1 MALQGRSPSTRVK
14 AERRNALLAG
24 YRPLAGAYD
33 EFMAQDGSIRP
44 HWEPFLTEWSA
55 LSQDELNQR
64 FGLADR
70 HVHDTGVSYRV
81 HGDID
86 ERDPQAGERAWP
98 LSHVPLVMT
107 GAEWQTIAAGVAQR
121 AQLLASLLDDIYG
134 PGEMVAKGLLPA
146 AVVTGSPDYLRPLH
160 GAPDG
165 GSLQLYAADL
175 GRGPDGRWWV
185 LGDRAQAPSGAGYAL
200 ENRLALARAFPDLFR
215 TMNIERLATF
225 FQGFR
230 AGLVAKSRR
239 VEPRICLLTPGPLN
253 ESYFEQAYLARYL
266 GFLLVEGGDL
276 MMRDGRIH
284 VRTIAG
290 PKRADV
296 IWRRIDGDFSDP
308 LELNA
313 RSALGV
319 AGLVQAVRQGHVHVA
334 NGLGSGVVEA
344 RALMGFLPKLGKQLL
359 GEEMILPNVAT
370 WWCGQPRERAAVL
383 DRLDE
388 MSIAPAFR
396 SAGSGLDSDPILAG
410 ELPAAERAALRARIE
425 ARGMDYVGQE
435 VVRLSTMPV
444 FQNGRLQPHPV
455 TLRVFAAA
463 TPDGW
468 KVMPGGFCRIS
479 DEPDA
484 RAVSMRSGVR
494 SSDVWVTSDTP
505 VEQVSLLPTGDRIA
519 IRRVVGTL
527 PSRAADNLFWLGRYL
542 ERTEATLRLVRAL
555 LGRLI
560 DADTTNPARPDT
572 VRRLANLLV
581 AWGAAPAAKAA
592 TAKGSAARNLAA
604 AKGSPV
610 LAQATSALYDA
621 AEYGSARAN
630 VGEARRTAS
639 VIRERL
645 SIDAWR
651 LFGDLQRQLTLEPG
665 RQPSEGEVYEVADR
679 ALKTLAAF
687 SGLSQENMV
696 RGAGWRFLDIGRR
709 LERGIA
715 TCRFA
720 RHFAETTA
728 QSDGLDAL
736 LDLTDSQITYRS
748 RYMLGASLQP
758 VLDLVMLDPY
768 NPRSVAFQVDRLD
781 IEIAHLPSL
790 MEDGML
796 EAPRRLVLKLAAE
809 CRTSE
814 ASRLDRTSILL
825 FEQLLMGLSSA
836 IADRYFLQNSGP
848 EGSRL
853 TGIA

>member
-1 MALQGRSPSTRVK
+1 MAVQGRTRSGRSR
-14 AERRNALLAG
+14 ADRRAALLAG
-24 YRPLAGAYD
+24 YRPLPGAFD
-33 EFMAQDGSIRP
+33 EFIDDTGKVRP
-44 HWEPFLTEWSA
+44 HWEPFLSEWCA
-55 LSQDELNQR
+55 LTPAELSQR

-70 HVHDTGVSYRV
+70 HVRDTGVSYRV

-86 ERDPQAGERAWP
+86 ANDPGFGERAWP
-98 LSHVPLVMT
+98 LSHVPLVIPE
-107 GAEWQTIAAGVAQR
+107 AEWQVIAAGVTQR
-121 AQLLASLLDDIYG
+121 AEILSTLLDDLYG
-134 PGEMVAKGLLPA
+134 PGELIAKGLLPA
-146 AVVTGSPDYLRPLH
+146 AVITGSPDYLRPLH
-160 GAPDG
+160 DAPGGGA
-165 GSLQLYAADL
+165 LQLYAADL

-185 LGDRAQAPSGAGYAL
+185 LQDRTQAPSGTGYAL
-200 ENRLALARAFPDLFR
+200 ENRLALARAFPDMFR
-215 TMNIERLATF
+215 SMNIERLAAF
-225 FQGFR
+225 FQSFR
-230 AGLVAKSRR
+230 AGLVARSKR

-276 MMRDGRIH
+276 LMREGRVH

-290 PKRADV
+290 LKRADV
-296 IWRRIDGDFSDP
+296 IWRRIDGDFADP

-313 RSALGV
+313 GSALGV
-319 AGLVQAVRQGHVHVA
+319 AGLVEAVREGHVHVA

-344 RALMGFLPKLGKQLL
+344 RALMGFMPALAKQLT
-359 GEEMILPNVAT
+359 GEELILPNVAT
-370 WWCGQPRERAAVL
+370 WWCGQRTEREAVL

-388 MSIAPAFR
+388 MSVAPAFR
-396 SAGSGLDSDPILAG
+396 SAGGGLDTTPIVAG
-410 ELPAAERAALRARIE
+410 ELPQAEREALRRRIE

-444 FQNGRLQPHPV
+444 FQNGRLEPHPM

-484 RAVSMRSGVR
+484 RAVSLRNGVR
-494 SSDVWVTSDTP
+494 SSDVWITSEEP
-505 VEQVSLLPTGDRIA
+505 VAQISLLPTPDRTS
-519 IRRVVGTL
+519 IRRVTGTL

-542 ERTEATLRLVRAL
+542 ERGEATLRLVRAL

-560 DADTTNPARPDT
+560 DPDPAPGHGET
-572 VRRLANLLV
+572 VRQLAGMLV
-581 AWGAAPAAKAA
+581 AWGAAPGGTSHKDPAAQARAA
-592 TAKGSAARNLAA
+592 LFSLDDYGSAAASIR
-604 AKGSPV
+604 
-610 LAQATSALYDA
+610 
-621 AEYGSARAN
+621 
-630 VGEARRTAS
+630 EARRTAS

-645 SIDAWR
+645 SVDAWR
-651 LFGDLQRQLTLEPG
+651 LFSDLQRQLLPEEG
-665 RQPSEGEVYEVADR
+665 RKQSEGETYESADR
-679 ALKTLAAF
+679 ALKTLASF

-720 RHFAETTA
+720 RQFADSHA
-728 QSDGLDAL
+728 SGDSLDIL

-748 RYMLGASLQP
+748 RYLLGASLQP

-768 NPRSVAFQVDRLD
+768 NPRSVAFQIERLD
-781 IEIAHLPSL
+781 AEIAALPTL
-790 MEDGML
+790 TDDGML
-796 EAPRRLVLKLAAE
+796 EAPRRLVLRLAAD
-809 CRTSE
+809 CRTTE

-825 FEQLLMGLSSA
+825 FEQLLTGVSSA

-848 EGSRL
+848 EGSRM
-853 TGIA
+853 TSIA

>member
-1 MALQGRSPSTRVK
+1 MALQRRSPSARVRT
-14 AERRNALLAG
+14 ERRNALLAE
-24 YRPLAGAYD
+24 YRPLPGVYD
-33 EFMAQDGSIRP
+33 EIVGADGQVRP
-44 HWEPFLTEWSA
+44 QWEPFLSEWCA
-55 LSQDELNQR
+55 LSPDELTQR

-86 ERDPQAGERAWP
+86 PRDPTAGERAWP
-98 LSHVPLVMT
+98 LSHVPLVIT

-121 AQLLASLLDDIYG
+121 AQLLSTLLDDIYG
-134 PGEMVAKGLLPA
+134 PGDMIANGLLPA
-146 AVVTGSPDYLRPLH
+146 SVVTGSPDYLRPLQ
-160 GAPDG
+160 GAPG
-165 GSLQLYAADL
+165 GGMLQLYAADL

-185 LGDRAQAPSGAGYAL
+185 LQDRTQAPSGTGYAL
-200 ENRLALARAFPDLFR
+200 ENRLALSRAFPDMFR
-215 TMNIERLATF
+215 TMNIERLAAF

-230 AGLVAKSRR
+230 AGLVARSKR

-253 ESYFEQAYLARYL
+253 ESYFEQTYLARYL

-276 MMRDGRIH
+276 VMREGRVH

-290 PKRADV
+290 LKRADV
-296 IWRRIDGDFSDP
+296 VWRRIDGDFADP

-313 RSALGV
+313 SSALGV
-319 AGLVQAVRQGHVHVA
+319 AGLVQAVRKGSVHVA

-344 RALMGFLPKLGKQLL
+344 RALMGFLPALGERLL
-359 GEEMILPNVAT
+359 GEAMILPNVAT
-370 WWCGQPRERAAVL
+370 WWCGQPRERAVVL
-383 DRLDE
+383 ERFDE

-396 SAGSGLDSDPILAG
+396 SAGGGLDAG
-410 ELPAAERAALRARIE
+410 PVVVADLPAAEKAALRRRIE

-435 VVRLSTMPV
+435 VVRLSTTPV
-444 FQNGRLQPHPV
+444 FQNGRLQPRPM

-479 DEPDA
+479 DERDA

-494 SSDVWVTSDTP
+494 SSDVWVTSDAP
-505 VEQVSLLPTGDRIA
+505 VDQVSLLPAPDRIT
-519 IRRVVGTL
+519 IRRVTGTL

-560 DADTTNPARPDT
+560 DTDAAQGRNETLK
-572 VRRLANLLV
+572 RLANLLV
-581 AWGAAPAAKAA
+581 AWGASPGGRGQTPAGQA
-592 TAKGSAARNLAA
+592 SAALH
-604 AKGSPV
+604 
-610 LAQATSALYDA
+610 ALD
-621 AEYGSARAN
+621 EYGSAIATVR
-630 VGEARRTAS
+630 EARRTAS

-645 SIDAWR
+645 SVDAWR
-651 LFGDLQRQLTLEPG
+651 LFGDMQDQLTLAEG
-665 RQPSEGEVYEVADR
+665 RKPSEGEAYEIADR
-679 ALKTLAAF
+679 ALKSLAAF

-696 RGAGWRFLDIGRR
+696 RGPGWRFLDIGRR

-720 RHFAETTA
+720 RHFAETNA
-728 QSDGLDAL
+728 PSDALDAL

-748 RYMLGASLQP
+748 RYLLGASLQP

-768 NPRSVAFQVDRLD
+768 NPRSVAFQIDRLD
-781 IEIAHLPSL
+781 TEIRDLPSL
-790 MEDGML
+790 TEDGML
-796 EAPRRLVLKLAAE
+796 EAPRRLILKLAAE
-809 CRTSE
+809 CRTAE
-814 ASRLDRTSILL
+814 AARLDRNGILL
-825 FEQLLMGLSSA
+825 FEQLLMGVSNA

>member
-1 MALQGRSPSTRVK
+1 MRVRT
-14 AERRNALLAG
+14 ERRNALLGG

-33 EFMAQDGSIRP
+33 ELMAPDGTVRP
-44 HWEPFLTEWSA
+44 QWEPFLAEWSS
-55 LSQDELNQR
+55 LSQDELGQR

-70 HVHDTGVSYRV
+70 HVRDTGVSYRV
-81 HGDID
+81 HGDLD
-86 ERDPQAGERAWP
+86 ERDPLAGERPWP
-98 LSHVPLVMT
+98 LSHVPLVLT

-121 AQLLASLLDDIYG
+121 AQLLSALLDDIYG
-134 PGEMVAKGLLPA
+134 KGATIGEGLLPA
-146 AVVTGSPDYLRPLH
+146 AVVSGSPDYLRPLQ
-160 GAPDG
+160 GAPSG
-165 GSLQLYAADL
+165 GALQLYAADL

-185 LGDRAQAPSGAGYAL
+185 LGDRTQAPSGTGYAL

-215 TMNIERLATF
+215 TMNVERLAAF
-225 FQGFR
+225 FQSFR
-230 AGLVAKSRR
+230 AGLVSRSRR

-276 MMRDGRIH
+276 MMRDGRVH

-296 IWRRIDGDFSDP
+296 IWRRIDGDFADP

-319 AGLVQAVRQGHVHVA
+319 AGLVEAVRQGNVHIA
-334 NGLGSGVVEA
+334 NGLGSGVVES
-344 RALMGFLPKLGKQLL
+344 RALLGFLPRIGQKLLDEAL
-359 GEEMILPNVAT
+359 ILPNVAT
-370 WWCGQPRERAAVL
+370 WWCGQAREREIVL

-396 SAGSGLDSDPILAG
+396 SAGGGRDGQPVLAG
-410 ELPAAERAALRARIE
+410 ELDRPEREALRARIA

-444 FQNGRLQPHPV
+444 YENGHLRPHPV

-479 DEPDA
+479 DDADA
-484 RAVSMRSGVR
+484 RAVIMRSGVR
-494 SSDVWVTSDTP
+494 SSDVWVISDAP
-505 VEQVSLLPTGDRIA
+505 VEPMSLLPTADRIS

-555 LGRLI
+555 LGRLL
-560 DADTTNPARPDT
+560 DADDASPGRSDT
-572 VRRLANLLV
+572 LRRLVNLLT
-581 AWGAAPAAKAA
+581 AWGAAPGGKGQSPALQAA
-592 TAKGSAARNLAA
+592 
-604 AKGSPV
+604 V
-610 LAQATSALYDA
+610 ALHDV
-621 AEYGSARAN
+621 EHYGSAHATVR
-630 VGEARRTAS
+630 EARRTAS

-645 SIDAWR
+645 SVDAWR
-651 LFGDLQRQLTLEPG
+651 LFGDLQGQLTLEPG
-665 RQPSEGEVYEVADR
+665 LQPSEGEAYEIADR
-679 ALKTLAAF
+679 ALKSLAAF

-709 LERGIA
+709 IERGIA

-720 RHFAETTA
+720 RHFAEATA
-728 QSDGLDAL
+728 PTDGLDAL

-748 RYMLGASLQP
+748 RYLLGASLQP

-768 NPRSVAFQVDRLD
+768 NPRSVAFQIDRLET
-781 IEIAHLPSL
+781 EIAQLPSL
-790 MEDGML
+790 ADDGML
-796 EAPRRLVLKLAAE
+796 EAPRRLALKLATE
-809 CRTSE
+809 CRTAE
-814 ASRLDRTSILL
+814 AGRLDRTSILL

-836 IADRYFLQNSGP
+836 VADRYFLQSAAP
-848 EGSRL
+848 ETSRMM
-853 TGIA
+853 GIA

>member
-1 MALQGRSPSTRVK
+1 MALQRRSPSARVRT
-14 AERRNALLAG
+14 ERRNALLAD
-24 YRPLAGAYD
+24 YRPLPGVYD
-33 EFMAQDGSIRP
+33 EIVGADGEVRP
-44 HWEPFLTEWSA
+44 QWEPFLSEWCA
-55 LSQDELNQR
+55 LSPDELTQR

-86 ERDPQAGERAWP
+86 PRDPTAGERAWP
-98 LSHVPLVMT
+98 LSHVPLVIT

-121 AQLLASLLDDIYG
+121 AQLLSTLLDDIYG
-134 PGEMVAKGLLPA
+134 PGEMIANGLLPA
-146 AVVTGSPDYLRPLH
+146 SVVTGSPDYLRPLQGAH
-160 GAPDG
+160 GG
-165 GSLQLYAADL
+165 GTLQLYAADL
-175 GRGPDGRWWV
+175 GRGPDGRWWI
-185 LGDRAQAPSGAGYAL
+185 LQDRTQAPSGTGYAL
-200 ENRLALARAFPDLFR
+200 ENRLALSRAFPDMFR
-215 TMNIERLATF
+215 TMNIERLAAF
-225 FQGFR
+225 FQGLR
-230 AGLVAKSRR
+230 AGLVARSKR

-253 ESYFEQAYLARYL
+253 ESYFEQTYLARYL

-276 MMRDGRIH
+276 VMREGRVH

-290 PKRADV
+290 LKRADV
-296 IWRRIDGDFSDP
+296 IWRRIDGDFADP

-313 RSALGV
+313 SSALGV
-319 AGLVQAVRQGHVHVA
+319 AGLVQAVRKGSVHVA

-344 RALMGFLPKLGKQLL
+344 RALMGFLPALGEQLL
-359 GEEMILPNVAT
+359 GEAMILPNVAT
-370 WWCGQPRERAAVL
+370 WWCGQPRERAVVL
-383 DRLDE
+383 ERFDE

-396 SAGSGLDSDPILAG
+396 SAGGGLDGSPVVVAD
-410 ELPAAERAALRARIE
+410 LPAAEKEALRRRIE

-435 VVRLSTMPV
+435 VVRLSTTPV
-444 FQNGRLQPHPV
+444 FQNGRLQPRPM

-479 DEPDA
+479 DERDA

-494 SSDVWVTSDTP
+494 SSDVWVTSDAP
-505 VEQVSLLPTGDRIA
+505 VEQVTLLPTPDRIP
-519 IRRVVGTL
+519 IRRITGTL

-555 LGRLI
+555 LSRLI
-560 DADTTNPARPDT
+560 DTDPAQGRNET
-572 VRRLANLLV
+572 LKRLANLLV
-581 AWGAAPAAKAA
+581 AWGAAPGGRGQTPAGQA
-592 TAKGSAARNLAA
+592 SAALH
-604 AKGSPV
+604 
-610 LAQATSALYDA
+610 ALD
-621 AEYGSARAN
+621 EYGSAIATVR
-630 VGEARRTAS
+630 EARRTAS

-645 SIDAWR
+645 SVDAWR
-651 LFGDLQRQLTLEPG
+651 LFGDMQDQLTLAEG
-665 RQPSEGEVYEVADR
+665 REPSEGEAYEIADR
-679 ALKTLAAF
+679 ALKSLAAF

-696 RGAGWRFLDIGRR
+696 RGPGWRFLDIGRR

-720 RHFAETTA
+720 RHFAETNA
-728 QSDGLDAL
+728 PGDALDAL

-748 RYMLGASLQP
+748 RYLLGASLQP

-768 NPRSVAFQVDRLD
+768 NPRSVAFQIDRLD
-781 IEIAHLPSL
+781 TEIRDLPSL
-790 MEDGML
+790 TEDGML
-796 EAPRRLVLKLAAE
+796 EAPRRLILKLAAE
-809 CRTSE
+809 CRTAE

-825 FEQLLMGLSSA
+825 FEQLLMGVSSA

>member
-1 MALQGRSPSTRVK
+1 MALQRRSPSARVRT
-14 AERRNALLAG
+14 ERRNALLAD
-24 YRPLAGAYD
+24 YRPLPGVYD
-33 EFMAQDGSIRP
+33 EIVGADGEVRP
-44 HWEPFLTEWSA
+44 QWEPFLSEWCA
-55 LSQDELNQR
+55 LSPDELTQR

-86 ERDPQAGERAWP
+86 PRDPTAGERAWP
-98 LSHVPLVMT
+98 LSHVPLVIT

-121 AQLLASLLDDIYG
+121 AQLLSTLLDDIYG
-134 PGEMVAKGLLPA
+134 PGEMIANGLLPA
-146 AVVTGSPDYLRPLH
+146 SVVTGSPDYLRPLQGAH
-160 GAPDG
+160 GG
-165 GSLQLYAADL
+165 GTLQLYAADL
-175 GRGPDGRWWV
+175 GRGPDGRWWI
-185 LGDRAQAPSGAGYAL
+185 LQDRTQAPSGTGYAL
-200 ENRLALARAFPDLFR
+200 ENRLALSRAFPDMFR
-215 TMNIERLATF
+215 TMNIERLAAF
-225 FQGFR
+225 FQGLR
-230 AGLVAKSRR
+230 AGLVARSKR

-253 ESYFEQAYLARYL
+253 ESYFEQTYLARYL

-276 MMRDGRIH
+276 VMREGRVH

-290 PKRADV
+290 LKRADV
-296 IWRRIDGDFSDP
+296 IWRRIDGDFADP

-313 RSALGV
+313 SSALGV
-319 AGLVQAVRQGHVHVA
+319 AGLVQAVRKGSVHVA

-344 RALMGFLPKLGKQLL
+344 RALMGFLPALGEQLL
-359 GEEMILPNVAT
+359 GEAMILPNVAT
-370 WWCGQPRERAAVL
+370 WWCGQPRERAVVL
-383 DRLDE
+383 ERFDE

-396 SAGSGLDSDPILAG
+396 SAGGGLDGGPVVVAD
-410 ELPAAERAALRARIE
+410 LPAAEKEALRRRIE

-435 VVRLSTMPV
+435 VVRLSTTPV
-444 FQNGRLQPHPV
+444 FQNGRLQPRPM

-479 DEPDA
+479 DERDA

-494 SSDVWVTSDTP
+494 SSDVWVTSDAP
-505 VEQVSLLPTGDRIA
+505 VEQVTLLPTPDRIP
-519 IRRVVGTL
+519 IRRITGTL

-555 LGRLI
+555 LSRLI
-560 DADTTNPARPDT
+560 DTDPAQGRNET
-572 VRRLANLLV
+572 LKRLANLLV
-581 AWGAAPAAKAA
+581 AWGAAPGGRGQTPAGQA
-592 TAKGSAARNLAA
+592 SAALH
-604 AKGSPV
+604 
-610 LAQATSALYDA
+610 ALD
-621 AEYGSARAN
+621 EYGSAIATVR
-630 VGEARRTAS
+630 EARRTAS

-645 SIDAWR
+645 SVDAWR
-651 LFGDLQRQLTLEPG
+651 LFGDMQNQLTLADG
-665 RQPSEGEVYEVADR
+665 REPSEGEAYEIADR
-679 ALKTLAAF
+679 ALKSLAAF

-696 RGAGWRFLDIGRR
+696 RGPGWRFLDIGRR

-720 RHFAETTA
+720 RHFAETNA
-728 QSDGLDAL
+728 PGDALDAL

-748 RYMLGASLQP
+748 RYLLGASLQP

-768 NPRSVAFQVDRLD
+768 NPRSVAFQIDRLD
-781 IEIAHLPSL
+781 TEIRDLPSL
-790 MEDGML
+790 TEDGML
-796 EAPRRLVLKLAAE
+796 EAPRRLILKLAAE
-809 CRTSE
+809 CRTAE

-825 FEQLLMGLSSA
+825 FEQLLMGVSSA

>member
-1 MALQGRSPSTRVK
+1 MAAQGRSPSVRVRT
-14 AERRNALLAG
+14 ERRNALLAD
-24 YRPLAGAYD
+24 YRPLPGVYD
-33 EFMAQDGSIRP
+33 EILGADGQVRP
-44 HWEPFLTEWSA
+44 QWEPFLTEWCAFSP
-55 LSQDELNQR
+55 DELNQR

-86 ERDPQAGERAWP
+86 PRDPTAGERAWP
-98 LSHVPLVMT
+98 LSHVPLVIT

-121 AQLLASLLDDIYG
+121 AQLLSTLLDDIYG
-134 PGEMVAKGLLPA
+134 PGEMIANGLLPA
-146 AVVTGSPDYLRPLH
+146 SVVTGSPDYLRPLQ
-160 GAPDG
+160 GAPG
-165 GSLQLYAADL
+165 GGTLQLCAVDL

-185 LGDRAQAPSGAGYAL
+185 LQDRTQAPSGTGYAL
-200 ENRLALARAFPDLFR
+200 ENRLALSRAFPDMFR
-215 TMNIERLATF
+215 TMNIERLAAF
-225 FQGFR
+225 FQAFR
-230 AGLVAKSRR
+230 AGLVARSKR
-239 VEPRICLLTPGPLN
+239 VEPRIGLLTPGPLN
-253 ESYFEQAYLARYL
+253 ESYFEQTYLARYL

-276 MMRDGRIH
+276 VMREGRVH

-290 PKRADV
+290 LKRADV
-296 IWRRIDGDFSDP
+296 IWRRIDGDFADP

-313 RSALGV
+313 SSALGV
-319 AGLVQAVRQGHVHVA
+319 AGLVQAVRKGSVHVA

-344 RALMGFLPKLGKQLL
+344 RALMGFLPALGERLL
-359 GEEMILPNVAT
+359 GEAMILPNVAT
-370 WWCGQPRERAAVL
+370 WWCGQPRERAVVL
-383 DRLDE
+383 ERFDE

-396 SAGSGLDSDPILAG
+396 SAGGGLDSGPVVVAD
-410 ELPAAERAALRARIE
+410 LPAAEKEALRRRIE

-435 VVRLSTMPV
+435 VVRLSTTPV
-444 FQNGRLQPHPV
+444 FQNGRLQPRPM

-479 DEPDA
+479 DERDA

-494 SSDVWVTSDTP
+494 SSDVWVTSDAP
-505 VEQVSLLPTGDRIA
+505 VDQVSLLPAPDRIT
-519 IRRVVGTL
+519 IRRITGTL

-560 DADTTNPARPDT
+560 DTDPTQGRNETLK
-572 VRRLANLLV
+572 RLANLLV
-581 AWGAAPAAKAA
+581 AWGASPGGRGQTPAGQA
-592 TAKGSAARNLAA
+592 SAALH
-604 AKGSPV
+604 
-610 LAQATSALYDA
+610 ALDQ
-621 AEYGSARAN
+621 YGSAIATTR
-630 VGEARRTAS
+630 EARRTAS

-651 LFGDLQRQLTLEPG
+651 LFGDMQQQLTLEAG
-665 RQPSEGEVYEVADR
+665 REPSEGEAYEIADR
-679 ALKTLAAF
+679 ALKSLAAF

-696 RGAGWRFLDIGRR
+696 RGPGWRFLDIGRR

-720 RHFAETTA
+720 RHFAETNA
-728 QSDGLDAL
+728 PGDALDAL

-748 RYMLGASLQP
+748 RYLLGASLQP

-768 NPRSVAFQVDRLD
+768 NPRSVAFQIDRLD
-781 IEIAHLPSL
+781 TEIRDLPSL
-790 MEDGML
+790 TEDGML
-796 EAPRRLVLKLAAE
+796 EAPRRLILKLAAE
-809 CRTSE
+809 CRTAE

-825 FEQLLMGLSSA
+825 FEQLLMGVSSA
-836 IADRYFLQNSGP
+836 IADRYFLQSSGP
-848 EGSRL
+848 EASRL

>member
-1 MALQGRSPSTRVK
+1 MALQRRSPSARVRT
-14 AERRNALLAG
+14 ERRNALLAE
-24 YRPLAGAYD
+24 YRPLPGVYD
-33 EFMAQDGSIRP
+33 ESVGADGQVRP
-44 HWEPFLTEWSA
+44 QWEPFLSEWCA
-55 LSQDELNQR
+55 LSPDELNQR

-86 ERDPQAGERAWP
+86 PRDPTAGERAWP
-98 LSHVPLVMT
+98 LSHVPLVIT

-121 AQLLASLLDDIYG
+121 AQLLSTLLDDIYG
-134 PGEMVAKGLLPA
+134 PGDMIANGLLPA
-146 AVVTGSPDYLRPLH
+146 SVVTGSPDYLRPLQ
-160 GAPDG
+160 GAPG
-165 GSLQLYAADL
+165 GGMLQLYAADL

-185 LGDRAQAPSGAGYAL
+185 LQDRTQAPSGTGYAL
-200 ENRLALARAFPDLFR
+200 ENRLALSRAFPDMFR
-215 TMNIERLATF
+215 TMNIERLAAF

-230 AGLVAKSRR
+230 AGLVARSKR

-253 ESYFEQAYLARYL
+253 ESYFEQTYLARYL

-276 MMRDGRIH
+276 VMREGRVH

-290 PKRADV
+290 LKRADV
-296 IWRRIDGDFSDP
+296 VWRRIDGDFADP

-313 RSALGV
+313 SSALGV
-319 AGLVQAVRQGHVHVA
+319 AGLVQAVRKGSVHVA

-344 RALMGFLPKLGKQLL
+344 RALMGFLPALGERLL
-359 GEEMILPNVAT
+359 GEAMILPNVAT
-370 WWCGQPRERAAVL
+370 WWCGQPRERAVVL
-383 DRLDE
+383 ERFDE

-396 SAGSGLDSDPILAG
+396 SAGGGLDAG
-410 ELPAAERAALRARIE
+410 PVVVADLPAAEKAALRRRIE

-435 VVRLSTMPV
+435 VVRLSTTPV
-444 FQNGRLQPHPV
+444 FQNGRLQPRPM

-479 DEPDA
+479 DERDA

-494 SSDVWVTSDTP
+494 SSDVWVTSDAP
-505 VEQVSLLPTGDRIA
+505 VDQVSLLPAPDRIT
-519 IRRVVGTL
+519 IRRVTGTL

-560 DADTTNPARPDT
+560 DTDAAQGRNETLK
-572 VRRLANLLV
+572 RLANLLV
-581 AWGAAPAAKAA
+581 AWGASPGGRGQTPAGQA
-592 TAKGSAARNLAA
+592 SAALH
-604 AKGSPV
+604 
-610 LAQATSALYDA
+610 ALD
-621 AEYGSARAN
+621 EYGSAIATVR
-630 VGEARRTAS
+630 EARRTAS

-645 SIDAWR
+645 SVDAWR
-651 LFGDLQRQLTLEPG
+651 LFGDMQDQLTLAEG
-665 RQPSEGEVYEVADR
+665 RKPSEGEAYEIADR
-679 ALKTLAAF
+679 ALKSLAAF

-696 RGAGWRFLDIGRR
+696 RGPGWRFLDIGRR

-720 RHFAETTA
+720 RHFAETNA
-728 QSDGLDAL
+728 PSDALDAL

-748 RYMLGASLQP
+748 RYLLGASLQP

-768 NPRSVAFQVDRLD
+768 NPRSVAFQIDRLD
-781 IEIAHLPSL
+781 TEIRDLPSL
-790 MEDGML
+790 TEDGML
-796 EAPRRLVLKLAAE
+796 EAPRRLILKLAAE
-809 CRTSE
+809 CRTAE
-814 ASRLDRTSILL
+814 AARLDRAGILL
-825 FEQLLMGLSSA
+825 FEQLLMGVSNA

>member
-1 MALQGRSPSTRVK
+1 MALQGRSPSVRVK
-14 AERRNALLAG
+14 AERRTALLAG
-24 YRPLAGAYD
+24 YRPLPGAYD
-33 EFMAQDGSIRP
+33 EFMDQGGTVRP
-44 HWEPFLTEWSA
+44 HWEPFLAEWSA
-55 LSQDELNQR
+55 LSTDELNQR

-81 HGDID
+81 HGDLD
-86 ERDPQAGERAWP
+86 ERDPAAGERAWP
-98 LSHVPLVMT
+98 LSHVPLVIT
-107 GAEWQTIAAGVAQR
+107 GAEWQTIAAGVTQR
-121 AQLLASLLDDIYG
+121 AQLLGAVLEDIYG
-134 PGEMVAKGLLPA
+134 PAEMVAKGFLPA
-146 AVVTGSPDYLRPLH
+146 SIVTGSPDYLRPLQD
-160 GAPDG
+160 APGG

-185 LGDRAQAPSGAGYAL
+185 LGDRTQAPSGAGYAL
-200 ENRLALARAFPDLFR
+200 ENRLAIARAFPDLFR
-215 TMNIERLATF
+215 TMNVERLAAF

-253 ESYFEQAYLARYL
+253 ESYFEQAYLAKYL

-276 MMRDGRIH
+276 TMRDGRIH

-296 IWRRIDGDFSDP
+296 IWRRIDGDFADP

-313 RSALGV
+313 HSALGV
-319 AGLVQAVRQGHVHVA
+319 AGLVQAVRRGQVHVA

-344 RALMGFLPKLGKQLL
+344 RGLMSFMPALAEQMLGQDL
-359 GEEMILPNVAT
+359 ILPNVAT
-370 WWCGQPRERAAVL
+370 WWCGQPREREAVL

-396 SAGSGLDSDPILAG
+396 SAGGGLDTDPVLAG
-410 ELPAAERAALRARIE
+410 ELGATERAALRARIE

-435 VVRLSTMPV
+435 IVRLSTMPV
-444 FQNGRLQPHPV
+444 YNQGRLEPHPV

-484 RAVSMRSGVR
+484 RAVSMRSGTR
-494 SSDVWVTSDTP
+494 SSDVWVTSDAP
-505 VEQVSLLPTGDRIA
+505 VEQVSLLPSGDRIA
-519 IRRVVGTL
+519 IRRMVGTL

-560 DADTTNPARPDT
+560 DADTTNPVRPDT

-581 AWGAAPAAKAA
+581 AWGAAPAIKKAVTKAPAGVKSA
-592 TAKGSAARNLAA
+592 T
-604 AKGSPV
+604 V
-610 LAQATSALYDA
+610 LAQATAALYDA
-621 AEYGSARAN
+621 GEYGSARAN

-645 SIDAWR
+645 SVDAWR

-679 ALKTLAAF
+679 ALKSLAAF

-696 RGAGWRFLDIGRR
+696 RGPGWRFLDVGRR
-709 LERGIA
+709 IERGVA

-720 RHFAETTA
+720 RHFAEATA
-728 QSDGLDAL
+728 QSDALDAL

-748 RYMLGASLQP
+748 RYMVGASLLP
-758 VLDLVMLDPY
+758 VLDLVMLDPF

-781 IEIAHLPSL
+781 TEIADLPSL
-790 MEDGML
+790 TEDGML
-796 EAPRRLVLKLAAE
+796 EAPRRLILKLAAE
-809 CRTSE
+809 CRTCE
-814 ASRLDRTSILL
+814 ATRLDRASILQ
-825 FEQLLMGLSSA
+825 FEQWLMGLSSA
-836 IADRYFLQNSGP
+836 IAERYFLQNSGP

>member
-1 MALQGRSPSTRVK
+1 MQGRIRSGRTK
-14 AERRNALLAG
+14 AERRAALLAG
-24 YRPLAGAYD
+24 YRPLPGTYD
-33 EFMAQDGSIRP
+33 EFLDADGAVRP
-44 HWEPFLTEWSA
+44 HWEPFLQEWCT
-55 LSQDELNQR
+55 LSQSELLQR

-86 ERDPQAGERAWP
+86 ERDPSAGERSWP
-98 LSHVPLVMT
+98 LSHVPLLIP

-121 AQLLASLLDDIYG
+121 AQLLSTLLDDVYG
-134 PGEMVAKGLLPA
+134 PGEIVAKDLLPA

-160 GAPDG
+160 GAPG
-165 GSLQLYAADL
+165 GGALQLYAADL

-185 LGDRAQAPSGAGYAL
+185 LQDRAQAPSGAGYAL
-200 ENRLALARAFPDLFR
+200 ENRLALTRAFPDMFR
-215 TMNIERLATF
+215 SMNIERLAAF

-230 AGLVAKSRR
+230 AGLASRSKR

-276 MMRDGRIH
+276 LMREGRVH
-284 VRTIAG
+284 VRTIG
-290 PKRADV
+290 GLKRADV
-296 IWRRIDGDFSDP
+296 IWRRIDGDFADP

-313 RSALGV
+313 QSALGV
-319 AGLVQAVRQGHVHVA
+319 AGLVQAVRAGNVHVA
-334 NGLGSGVVEA
+334 NGLGSGVVES
-344 RALMGFLPKLGKQLL
+344 RALMSFLPTVARQVL
-359 GEEMILPNVAT
+359 GEELILPNIAT
-370 WWCGQPRERAAVL
+370 WWCGQPREREAVL
-383 DRLDE
+383 ARLDE

-396 SAGSGLDSDPILAG
+396 SAGGGLDRGPVLAG
-410 ELPAAERAALRARIE
+410 DLPLAEREALRARIA

-444 FQNGRLQPHPV
+444 FQNGRLEPHPM

-484 RAVSMRSGVR
+484 RAVNLRNGVR
-494 SSDVWVTSDTP
+494 SSDVWVTADAP
-505 VEQVSLLPTGDRIA
+505 VEPITLLPTEDRIS
-519 IRRVVGTL
+519 IHRVTGTL

-542 ERTEATLRLVRAL
+542 ERGEATLRLVRAL

-560 DADTTNPARPDT
+560 DPDPAPGRSDT
-572 VRRLANLLV
+572 VRRLADLLV
-581 AWGAAPAAKAA
+581 AWGAAQRGRGQGPATQAYSALYSLDDY
-592 TAKGSAARNLAA
+592 GSAAASVR
-604 AKGSPV
+604 
-610 LAQATSALYDA
+610 
-621 AEYGSARAN
+621 
-630 VGEARRTAS
+630 EARRTAS

-645 SIDAWR
+645 SVDAWR
-651 LFGDLQRQLTLEPG
+651 LFGDLQKQLTPLEG
-665 RQPSEGEVYEVADR
+665 RKPSEGEAYEIADR

-720 RHFAETTA
+720 RQFAGNDASSEA
-728 QSDGLDAL
+728 LDAL

-748 RYMLGASLQP
+748 RYLLGPSLQP

-768 NPRSVAFQVDRLD
+768 NPRSVAFQVERLD
-781 IEIAHLPSL
+781 AEIKDLPSL
-790 MEDGML
+790 TEDGML
-796 EAPRRLVLKLAAE
+796 EAPRRLVLRLAAD
-809 CRTSE
+809 CRTAE

-825 FEQLLMGLSSA
+825 FEQLLMGLSAA
-836 IADRYFLQNSGP
+836 IADRYFLQNSDP

>member
-1 MALQGRSPSTRVK
+1 MALQGRSPSTRTRT
-14 AERRNALLAG
+14 ERRNALLAG
-24 YRPLAGAYD
+24 YRPLAGVHD
-33 EFMAQDGSIRP
+33 ELIGADGQVRP
-44 HWEPFLTEWSA
+44 QWEPFLAEWCAFSP
-55 LSQDELNQR
+55 DELNQR

-70 HVHDTGVSYRV
+70 HVRDTGVSYRV
-81 HGDID
+81 HGDLND
-86 ERDPQAGERAWP
+86 GDPTAGERSWP
-98 LSHVPLVMT
+98 LSHVPLVIT

-121 AQLLASLLDDIYG
+121 ARLLGTLLDDIYG
-134 PGEMVAKGLLPA
+134 PGEMIADGLLPA
-146 AVVTGSPDYLRPLH
+146 SVVTGSPDYLRPLH
-160 GAPDG
+160 GAPG
-165 GSLQLYAADL
+165 GGALQIYAADL

-185 LGDRAQAPSGAGYAL
+185 LQDRTQAPSGAGYAL
-200 ENRLALARAFPDLFR
+200 ENRLALSRAFPDMFR
-215 TMNIERLATF
+215 TMNVERLAAF

-230 AGLVAKSRR
+230 AGLVASSSR

-253 ESYFEQAYLARYL
+253 ESYFEQTYLARYL

-276 MMRDGRIH
+276 VMREGRVH

-290 PKRADV
+290 LKRADV

-313 RSALGV
+313 ASALGV
-319 AGLVQAVRQGHVHVA
+319 AGLVQAVRRGSVHIA

-344 RALMGFLPKLGKQLL
+344 RALMSFLPRL
-359 GEEMILPNVAT
+359 GERILGEDMILPNVAT

-396 SAGSGLDSDPILAG
+396 SAGGGHDTGPVIAG
-410 ELPAAERAALRARIE
+410 ELPAAERDALRARIE

-444 FQNGRLQPHPV
+444 LENGRLQPRPM

-484 RAVSMRSGVR
+484 RAVSMQSGVR
-494 SSDVWVTSDTP
+494 SSDVWVTSDAP
-505 VEQVSLLPTGDRIA
+505 VEQVTLLPTPDRIP
-519 IRRVVGTL
+519 IRRITGTL

-560 DADTTNPARPDT
+560 DTDPTQGRNETL
-572 VRRLANLLV
+572 RRLANLLV
-581 AWGAAPAAKAA
+581 AWGASPGGKAQTLLGQA
-592 TAKGSAARNLAA
+592 SAALH
-604 AKGSPV
+604 G
-610 LAQATSALYDA
+610 LDQ
-621 AEYGSARAN
+621 YGSAIASMR
-630 VGEARRTAS
+630 EARRTAS

-651 LFGDLQRQLTLEPG
+651 LFGDMQQQLTLENG
-665 RQPSEGEVYEVADR
+665 HEPSEGEAYEIADR
-679 ALKTLAAF
+679 ALKSLAAF

-696 RGAGWRFLDIGRR
+696 RGPGWRFLDIGRR

-728 QSDGLDAL
+728 PMDSLDAL

-748 RYMLGASLQP
+748 RYLLGASLQP

-781 IEIAHLPSL
+781 TEIKDLPSL
-790 MEDGML
+790 TEDGML
-796 EAPRRLVLKLAAE
+796 EAPRRLILKLAAE
-809 CRTSE
+809 CRTAE
-814 ASRLDRTSILL
+814 AARLDRTSILL
-825 FEQLLMGLSSA
+825 FEQLLMGVSSA
-836 IADRYFLQNSGP
+836 IADRYFLQNTGP

>member
-1 MALQGRSPSTRVK
+1 MRVRT
-14 AERRNALLAG
+14 ERRNALLAD
-24 YRPLAGAYD
+24 YRPLPGVYD
-33 EFMAQDGSIRP
+33 EIVGADGQVRP
-44 HWEPFLTEWSA
+44 QWEPFLSEWCA
-55 LSQDELNQR
+55 LSPDELTQR

-86 ERDPQAGERAWP
+86 PRDPTAGERAWP
-98 LSHVPLVMT
+98 LSHVPLVIT

-121 AQLLASLLDDIYG
+121 AQLLSTLLDDIYG
-134 PGEMVAKGLLPA
+134 PGDMIANGLLPA
-146 AVVTGSPDYLRPLH
+146 SVVTGSPDYLRPLQ
-160 GAPDG
+160 GAPG
-165 GSLQLYAADL
+165 GGMLQLYAADL
-175 GRGPDGRWWV
+175 GRGPDGRWWI
-185 LGDRAQAPSGAGYAL
+185 LQDRTQAPSGTGYAL
-200 ENRLALARAFPDLFR
+200 ENRLALSRAFPDMFR
-215 TMNIERLATF
+215 TMNIERLAAF

-230 AGLVAKSRR
+230 AGLVARSKR

-253 ESYFEQAYLARYL
+253 ESYFEQTYLARYL

-276 MMRDGRIH
+276 VMREGRVH

-290 PKRADV
+290 LKRADV
-296 IWRRIDGDFSDP
+296 IWRRIDGDFADP

-313 RSALGV
+313 SSALGV
-319 AGLVQAVRQGHVHVA
+319 AGLVQAVRKGSVHVA

-344 RALMGFLPKLGKQLL
+344 RALMGFLPALGEQLL
-359 GEEMILPNVAT
+359 GEAMILPNVAT
-370 WWCGQPRERAAVL
+370 WWCGQPRERAVVL
-383 DRLDE
+383 ERFDE

-396 SAGSGLDSDPILAG
+396 SAGGGLDGSPVVVADLPAG
-410 ELPAAERAALRARIE
+410 EKEALRRRIE

-435 VVRLSTMPV
+435 VVRLSTTPV
-444 FQNGRLQPHPV
+444 FQNGRLQPRPM

-479 DEPDA
+479 DERDA

-494 SSDVWVTSDTP
+494 SSDVWVTSDAP
-505 VEQVSLLPTGDRIA
+505 VEQVTLLPTPDRIP
-519 IRRVVGTL
+519 IRRITGTL

-555 LGRLI
+555 LSRLI
-560 DADTTNPARPDT
+560 DTDPAQGRNET
-572 VRRLANLLV
+572 LKRLANLLV
-581 AWGAAPAAKAA
+581 AWGAAPGGRGQTPAGQA
-592 TAKGSAARNLAA
+592 SAALH
-604 AKGSPV
+604 
-610 LAQATSALYDA
+610 ALD
-621 AEYGSARAN
+621 EYGSAIATVR
-630 VGEARRTAS
+630 EARRTAS

-645 SIDAWR
+645 SVDAWR
-651 LFGDLQRQLTLEPG
+651 LFGDMQNQLNLAEG
-665 RQPSEGEVYEVADR
+665 REPSEGEAYEIADR
-679 ALKTLAAF
+679 ALKSLAAF

-696 RGAGWRFLDIGRR
+696 RGPGWRFLDIGRR

-720 RHFAETTA
+720 RHFAETNA
-728 QSDGLDAL
+728 PGDALDAL

-748 RYMLGASLQP
+748 RYLLGASLQP

-768 NPRSVAFQVDRLD
+768 NPRSVAFQIDRLD
-781 IEIAHLPSL
+781 TEIRDLPSL
-790 MEDGML
+790 TEDGML
-796 EAPRRLVLKLAAE
+796 EAPRRLILKLAAE
-809 CRTSE
+809 CRTAE

-825 FEQLLMGLSSA
+825 FEQLLMGVSSA

>member
-1 MALQGRSPSTRVK
+1 MAAQGRSPSVRVRT
-14 AERRNALLAG
+14 ERRNALLAD
-24 YRPLAGAYD
+24 YRPLPGVYD
-33 EFMAQDGSIRP
+33 EILGADGQVRP
-44 HWEPFLTEWSA
+44 QWDPFLTEWCAFSPE
-55 LSQDELNQR
+55 ELNQR

-86 ERDPQAGERAWP
+86 PRDPTAGERAWP
-98 LSHVPLVMT
+98 LSHVPLVIT

-121 AQLLASLLDDIYG
+121 AQLLSGLLEDIYG
-134 PGEMVAKGLLPA
+134 PGKMIANGLLPA
-146 AVVTGSPDYLRPLH
+146 SVVTGSPDYLRPLQ
-160 GAPDG
+160 GAPG
-165 GSLQLYAADL
+165 GGTLQLYAVDL

-185 LGDRAQAPSGAGYAL
+185 LQDRTQAPSGTGYAL
-200 ENRLALARAFPDLFR
+200 ENRLALSRAFPDMFR
-215 TMNIERLATF
+215 TMNIERLAAF

-230 AGLVAKSRR
+230 AGLVARSKR

-253 ESYFEQAYLARYL
+253 ESYFEQTYLARYL

-276 MMRDGRIH
+276 VMREGRVH

-290 PKRADV
+290 LKRADV
-296 IWRRIDGDFSDP
+296 IWRRIDGDFADP

-313 RSALGV
+313 SSALGV
-319 AGLVQAVRQGHVHVA
+319 AGLVQAVRKGNVHVA

-344 RALMGFLPKLGKQLL
+344 RALMGFLPALGQRLL
-359 GEEMILPNVAT
+359 GESLILPNVAT

-383 DRLDE
+383 ERFDE

-396 SAGSGLDSDPILAG
+396 SAGGGLDSGPVVVAD
-410 ELPAAERAALRARIE
+410 LPAAEKEALRRRIE

-435 VVRLSTMPV
+435 VVRLSTTPV
-444 FQNGRLQPHPV
+444 FQNGRLQPRPM

-479 DEPDA
+479 DERDA

-494 SSDVWVTSDTP
+494 SSDVWVTSDAP
-505 VEQVSLLPTGDRIA
+505 VEQVSLLPAPDRIT
-519 IRRVVGTL
+519 IRRITGTL

-560 DADTTNPARPDT
+560 DTDPTQGRNETLK
-572 VRRLANLLV
+572 RLANLLV
-581 AWGAAPAAKAA
+581 AWGASPGGRGQTPAGQA
-592 TAKGSAARNLAA
+592 SAALH
-604 AKGSPV
+604 
-610 LAQATSALYDA
+610 ALDQ
-621 AEYGSARAN
+621 YGSAISTMR
-630 VGEARRTAS
+630 EARRTAS

-651 LFGDLQRQLTLEPG
+651 LFGDMQEQLTLEAG
-665 RQPSEGEVYEVADR
+665 REPSEGEAYEIADR
-679 ALKTLAAF
+679 ALKSLAAF

-696 RGAGWRFLDIGRR
+696 RGPGWRFLDIGRR

-720 RHFAETTA
+720 RHFAETNA
-728 QSDGLDAL
+728 PGDALDAL

-748 RYMLGASLQP
+748 RYLLGASLQP

-768 NPRSVAFQVDRLD
+768 NPRSVAFQIDRLD
-781 IEIAHLPSL
+781 TEIRDLPSL
-790 MEDGML
+790 TEDGML
-796 EAPRRLVLKLAAE
+796 EAPRRLILKLAAE
-809 CRTSE
+809 CRTAE
-814 ASRLDRTSILL
+814 AARLDRTSILL
-825 FEQLLMGLSSA
+825 FEQLLMGVSSA

>member
-1 MALQGRSPSTRVK
+1 MAVQGRTRSVRTR

-24 YRPLAGAYD
+24 YRPLPGARD
-33 EFMAQDGSIRP
+33 ELMAADGSVQP
-44 HWEPFLTEWSA
+44 HWEPFLADWCA
-55 LSQDELNQR
+55 LSSDELNQR

-70 HVHDTGVSYRV
+70 HVRDTGASYRV

-86 ERDPQAGERAWP
+86 PRDPTAGERSWP
-98 LSHVPLVMT
+98 LSHVPLVIP
-107 GAEWQTIAAGVAQR
+107 GAEWRTIAAGVAQR
-121 AQLLASLLDDIYG
+121 AQLLAALLDDVYG
-134 PGEMVAKGLLPA
+134 PGETIAKGMLPA

-160 GAPDG
+160 GVPG
-165 GSLQLYAADL
+165 GGALQLYAADL

-185 LGDRAQAPSGAGYAL
+185 LQDRTQAPSGAGYAL
-200 ENRLALARAFPDLFR
+200 ENRLALARAFPDMFR
-215 TMNIERLATF
+215 GMNIERLATF

-230 AGLVAKSRR
+230 AGLVERSKR

-276 MMRDGRIH
+276 IMRDGRVH

-290 PKRADV
+290 LKRADV

-308 LELNA
+308 LELNMA
-313 RSALGV
+313 SALGV
-319 AGLVQAVRQGHVHVA
+319 AGLVQAVRLGSVTIA

-344 RALMGFLPKLGKQLL
+344 RALMGFLPALASQLTGKEL
-359 GEEMILPNVAT
+359 ILPNVAT

-388 MSIAPAFR
+388 ICIAPAFR
-396 SAGSGLDSDPILAG
+396 SAGGGIDTGAVLAG
-410 ELPAAERAALRARIE
+410 ELPAEEREALRARIA

-444 FQNGRLQPHPV
+444 FNNGRLEPHPM

-494 SSDVWVTSDTP
+494 SSDVWVTSDAP
-505 VEQVSLLPTGDRIA
+505 VEQVTLLPSPDRIS
-519 IRRVVGTL
+519 IRRVTGTL

-542 ERTEATLRLVRAL
+542 ERTEAILRLVRAL
-555 LGRLI
+555 LGRLL
-560 DADTTNPARPDT
+560 DADPAPGRGET
-572 VRRLANLLV
+572 LKRLTNLLV
-581 AWGAAPAAKAA
+581 SWGAAPGGRSQKPVVQA
-592 TAKGSAARNLAA
+592 SAALHD
-604 AKGSPV
+604 V
-610 LAQATSALYDA
+610 EQ
-621 AEYGSARAN
+621 YGSAIASMR
-630 VGEARRTAS
+630 EARRTAS

-651 LFGDLQRQLTLEPG
+651 LFGDMQRQLTPETARL
-665 RQPSEGEVYEVADR
+665 PSEGEAYEIADR
-679 ALKTLAAF
+679 ALKSLAAF

-696 RGAGWRFLDIGRR
+696 RGPGWRFLDIGRR
-709 LERGIA
+709 LERGVA

-728 QSDGLDAL
+728 TSDGLDTL

-748 RYMLGASLQP
+748 RYLLVPSLQP

-768 NPRSVAFQVDRLD
+768 NPRSVAFQIDRLEA
-781 IEIAHLPSL
+781 EIADLPSL
-790 MEDGML
+790 TEDGML
-796 EAPRRLVLKLAAE
+796 EPPRRLILRLAAE
-809 CRTSE
+809 CRTAE

-836 IADRYFLQNSGP
+836 IADRYFLQSSGP

>member
-1 MALQGRSPSTRVK
+1 MAAQGRSPSVRVRT
-14 AERRNALLAG
+14 ERRNALLAD
-24 YRPLAGAYD
+24 YRPLPGVYD
-33 EFMAQDGSIRP
+33 EIVGADGQVRP
-44 HWEPFLTEWSA
+44 QWEPFLTEWCAFSP
-55 LSQDELNQR
+55 DELNQR

-86 ERDPQAGERAWP
+86 PRDPTAGERAWP
-98 LSHVPLVMT
+98 LSHVPLVIT

-121 AQLLASLLDDIYG
+121 AQLLSGLLEDIYG
-134 PGEMVAKGLLPA
+134 PGEMVANGLLPA
-146 AVVTGSPDYLRPLH
+146 SVVTGSPDYLRPLQ
-160 GAPDG
+160 GAPG
-165 GSLQLYAADL
+165 GGTLQLYAVDL

-185 LGDRAQAPSGAGYAL
+185 LQDRTQAPSGTGYAL
-200 ENRLALARAFPDLFR
+200 ENRLALSRAFPDMFR
-215 TMNIERLATF
+215 TMNIERLAAF
-225 FQGFR
+225 FQAFR
-230 AGLVAKSRR
+230 AGLVARSKR

-253 ESYFEQAYLARYL
+253 ESYFEQTYLARYL

-276 MMRDGRIH
+276 VMSEGRVH

-290 PKRADV
+290 LKRADV
-296 IWRRIDGDFSDP
+296 IWRRIDGDFADP

-313 RSALGV
+313 SSALGV
-319 AGLVQAVRQGHVHVA
+319 AGLVQAVRKGSVHVA

-344 RALMGFLPKLGKQLL
+344 RALMGFLPALGQRLL
-359 GEEMILPNVAT
+359 GEAMILPNVAT
-370 WWCGQPRERAAVL
+370 WWCGQPRERAVVL
-383 DRLDE
+383 ERFDE

-396 SAGSGLDSDPILAG
+396 SAGGGLDSGPVVVAD
-410 ELPAAERAALRARIE
+410 LPAAEKEALRRRIE

-435 VVRLSTMPV
+435 VVRLSTTPV
-444 FQNGRLQPHPV
+444 FQNGRLQPRPM

-479 DEPDA
+479 DERDA

-494 SSDVWVTSDTP
+494 SSDVWVTSDAP
-505 VEQVSLLPTGDRIA
+505 VDPVSLLPAPDRIT
-519 IRRVVGTL
+519 IRRITGTL

-560 DADTTNPARPDT
+560 DTDPAQGRNET
-572 VRRLANLLV
+572 LKRLANLLV
-581 AWGAAPAAKAA
+581 AWGAAPGGRGQTPAGQA
-592 TAKGSAARNLAA
+592 SAALH
-604 AKGSPV
+604 
-610 LAQATSALYDA
+610 ALDQ
-621 AEYGSARAN
+621 YGSAISTMR
-630 VGEARRTAS
+630 EARRTAS

-651 LFGDLQRQLTLEPG
+651 LFGDMQGQLTLEVG
-665 RQPSEGEVYEVADR
+665 REPSEGEAYEIADR
-679 ALKTLAAF
+679 ALKSLAAF

-696 RGAGWRFLDIGRR
+696 RGPGWRFLDIGRR

-720 RHFAETTA
+720 RHFAETNA
-728 QSDGLDAL
+728 PGDALDAL

-748 RYMLGASLQP
+748 RYLLGASLQP

-768 NPRSVAFQVDRLD
+768 NPRSVAFQIDRLD
-781 IEIAHLPSL
+781 TEIRDLPSL
-790 MEDGML
+790 TEDGML
-796 EAPRRLVLKLAAE
+796 EAPRRLILKLAAE
-809 CRTSE
+809 CRTAE

-825 FEQLLMGLSSA
+825 FEQLLMGVSSA
-836 IADRYFLQNSGP
+836 IADRYFLQSSGP
-848 EGSRL
+848 EASRL

>member
-1 MALQGRSPSTRVK
+1 MRTRT
-14 AERRNALLAG
+14 ERRNALLAG
-24 YRPLAGAYD
+24 YRPLPGVHD
-33 EFMAQDGSIRP
+33 ELVGPDGQIRP
-44 HWEPFLTEWSA
+44 HWEPFLSEWCA
-55 LSQDELNQR
+55 LSPDELTQR

-86 ERDPQAGERAWP
+86 PRDPTAGERAWP
-98 LSHVPLVMT
+98 LSHVPLVIT

-121 AQLLASLLDDIYG
+121 ADLLSRLLDDIYG
-134 PGEMVAKGLLPA
+134 PGEMIANGLLPA
-146 AVVTGSPDYLRPLH
+146 SVVTGSPDYLRPLQ
-160 GAPDG
+160 GAPG
-165 GSLQLYAADL
+165 GGALQLYAADL

-185 LGDRAQAPSGAGYAL
+185 LQDRTQAPSGAGYAL
-200 ENRLALARAFPDLFR
+200 ENRLALSRAFPDMFR
-215 TMNIERLATF
+215 TMNIERLAAF

-230 AGLVAKSRR
+230 AGLVARSKR

-253 ESYFEQAYLARYL
+253 ESYFEQTYLARYL

-276 MMRDGRIH
+276 VMREGRVH

-290 PKRADV
+290 LKRADV
-296 IWRRIDGDFSDP
+296 IWRRIDGDFADP

-313 RSALGV
+313 SSALGV
-319 AGLVQAVRQGHVHVA
+319 AGLVQAVRKGSVHIA

-344 RALMGFLPKLGKQLL
+344 RALMSFLPALGEKIL

-370 WWCGQPRERAAVL
+370 WWCGQPRERADVL
-383 DRLDE
+383 SRLDE

-396 SAGSGLDSDPILAG
+396 SAGGGLDTGPVV
-410 ELPAAERAALRARIE
+410 AADLSAEQREALRARVE

-435 VVRLSTMPV
+435 VVRLSTTPV
-444 FQNGRLQPHPV
+444 FQNGRLQPRPM

-484 RAVSMRSGVR
+484 RAVSLRSGVR
-494 SSDVWVTSDTP
+494 SSDVWVTSDGP
-505 VEQVSLLPTGDRIA
+505 VDHVTLLPTPDRIP
-519 IRRVVGTL
+519 IRRITGTL

-560 DADTTNPARPDT
+560 DTDPTQGRNETL
-572 VRRLANLLV
+572 RRLAHLLV
-581 AWGAAPAAKAA
+581 SWGASPGGRGQTPASQA
-592 TAKGSAARNLAA
+592 SAALH
-604 AKGSPV
+604 
-610 LAQATSALYDA
+610 ALDQ
-621 AEYGSARAN
+621 YGSAISTTR
-630 VGEARRTAS
+630 EARRTAS

-645 SIDAWR
+645 SVDAWR
-651 LFGDLQRQLTLEPG
+651 LFGDMQQQLTLGEG
-665 RQPSEGEVYEVADR
+665 RKPSEGEAYETADR
-679 ALKTLAAF
+679 ALKSLAAF

-696 RGAGWRFLDIGRR
+696 RGPGWRFLDIGRR

-728 QSDGLDAL
+728 PSDALDAL

-748 RYMLGASLQP
+748 RYLLGASLQP
-758 VLDLVMLDPY
+758 VLDLVMLDPF
-768 NPRSVAFQVDRLD
+768 NPRSVAFQIDRLD
-781 IEIAHLPSL
+781 TEIRDLPSL
-790 MEDGML
+790 TEDGML
-796 EAPRRLVLKLAAE
+796 EAPRRLILKLAAE
-809 CRTSE
+809 CRTAE

-825 FEQLLMGLSSA
+825 FEQLLMGVSSA

>member
-1 MALQGRSPSTRVK
+1 MAVQGRIRSGRTK
-14 AERRNALLAG
+14 EERRAALLAG
-24 YRPLAGAYD
+24 YRALPGAHDECVDAAGAV
-33 EFMAQDGSIRP
+33 RP
-44 HWEPFLTEWSA
+44 HWEPFLQAWCA
-55 LSQDELNQR
+55 LSPDELRQR

-86 ERDPQAGERAWP
+86 AHDPSVGERAWP
-98 LSHVPLVMT
+98 LSHVPLLIP
-107 GAEWQTIAAGVAQR
+107 GAEWQSIAAGVAQR
-121 AQLLASLLDDIYG
+121 AQLLARLLDDVYG
-134 PGEMVAKGLLPA
+134 PGDFVAKGLLPA

-160 GAPDG
+160 GTPG
-165 GSLQLYAADL
+165 GGALQLYAADL

-185 LGDRAQAPSGAGYAL
+185 LQDRAQAPSGAGYAL
-200 ENRLALARAFPDLFR
+200 ENRLALTRAFPDMFR
-215 TMNIERLATF
+215 SMNIERLAAF

-230 AGLVAKSRR
+230 AGLVSRSRR

-266 GFLLVEGGDL
+266 GFLLVEGDDL
-276 MMRDGRIH
+276 LMREGRVH

-290 PKRADV
+290 LKRADV
-296 IWRRIDGDFSDP
+296 IWRRIDGDFADP

-319 AGLVQAVRQGHVHVA
+319 AGLVQAVRAGQVHVA
-334 NGLGSGVVEA
+334 NGLGSGAVEA
-344 RALMGFLPKLGKQLL
+344 RALMGFLPALARQVL
-359 GEEMILPNVAT
+359 GEELILPNIAT
-370 WWCGQPRERAAVL
+370 WWCGQPRERETVL
-383 DRLDE
+383 ARLDE
-388 MSIAPAFR
+388 MSVAPAFR
-396 SAGSGLDSDPILAG
+396 SADGELGRESVLAG
-410 ELPAAERAALRARIE
+410 ELPAAEREALRARIA
-425 ARGMDYVGQE
+425 ARGLDYVGQE
-435 VVRLSTMPV
+435 VVRLSTTPV
-444 FQNGRLQPHPV
+444 FQNGRLEPHPM

-484 RAVSMRSGVR
+484 RAVSLRNGVR
-494 SSDVWVTSDTP
+494 SSDVWVTADAP
-505 VEQVSLLPTGDRIA
+505 VEPITLLPAPDRIS
-519 IRRVVGTL
+519 IQRVTGTL

-542 ERTEATLRLVRAL
+542 ERGEATLRLVRAL

-560 DADTTNPARPDT
+560 DSDPSPGRGDT
-572 VRRLANLLV
+572 VHRLADLLV
-581 AWGAAPAAKAA
+581 AWGAAPHDRGRNPAAQAYSA
-592 TAKGSAARNLAA
+592 LYSLDDYGSAAASVR
-604 AKGSPV
+604 
-610 LAQATSALYDA
+610 
-621 AEYGSARAN
+621 
-630 VGEARRTAS
+630 EARRTAS

-645 SIDAWR
+645 SVDAWR
-651 LFGDLQRQLTLEPG
+651 LFGDLQKQLTPQDG
-665 RQPSEGEVYEVADR
+665 RRPSEGEAYEIADR

-720 RHFAETTA
+720 RQFTENEPSGEA
-728 QSDGLDAL
+728 LDAL

-748 RYMLGASLQP
+748 RYLLGASLQP

-768 NPRSVAFQVDRLD
+768 NPRSVAFQVERLEA
-781 IEIAHLPSL
+781 EIRGLPTL
-790 MEDGML
+790 AEDGML
-796 EAPRRLVLKLAAE
+796 ETPYRLVLRLAAD
-809 CRTSE
+809 CRIAE
-814 ASRLDRTSILL
+814 AGRLDRTSILL
-825 FEQLLMGLSSA
+825 FEQLLMGLSAA

>member
-1 MALQGRSPSTRVK
+1 MALQGRSPSARTRT
-14 AERRNALLAG
+14 ERRNALLAG
-24 YRPLAGAYD
+24 YRPLPGIHD
-33 EFMAQDGSIRP
+33 ELIGPDGQVRP
-44 HWEPFLTEWSA
+44 QWEPFLAEWCAFSP
-55 LSQDELNQR
+55 DELNQR

-70 HVHDTGVSYRV
+70 HVRDTGVSYRV
-81 HGDID
+81 HGDLAD
-86 ERDPQAGERAWP
+86 GDPTVGERSWP
-98 LSHVPLVMT
+98 LSHVPLVIT
-107 GAEWQTIAAGVAQR
+107 GAEWETIAAGVAQR
-121 AQLLASLLDDIYG
+121 AHLLSTLLDDIYG
-134 PGEMVAKGLLPA
+134 SGEMIADGLLPA
-146 AVVTGSPDYLRPLH
+146 SVVTGSPDYLRPLQ
-160 GAPDG
+160 GAPG
-165 GSLQLYAADL
+165 GGALQLYAADL

-185 LGDRAQAPSGAGYAL
+185 LQDRTQAPSGTGYAL
-200 ENRLALARAFPDLFR
+200 ENRLALSRAFPDMFR
-215 TMNIERLATF
+215 TMNVERLAAF

-230 AGLVAKSRR
+230 AGLVASSSR

-253 ESYFEQAYLARYL
+253 ESYFEQTYLARYL

-276 MMRDGRIH
+276 VMREGRVH

-290 PKRADV
+290 LKRADV

-313 RSALGV
+313 SSALGV
-319 AGLVQAVRQGHVHVA
+319 AGLVQAVRRGSVHIA

-344 RALMGFLPKLGKQLL
+344 RALMSFLPRL
-359 GEEMILPNVAT
+359 GERILGEDMILPNVAT

-396 SAGSGLDSDPILAG
+396 SAGGGHDTGPVIAG
-410 ELPAAERAALRARIE
+410 ELPVAERDALRARIE

-435 VVRLSTMPV
+435 VVRLSTTPV
-444 FQNGRLQPHPV
+444 FQNGRLQPRPM

-484 RAVSMRSGVR
+484 RAVSMQSGVR
-494 SSDVWVTSDTP
+494 SSDVWVTSDAP
-505 VEQVSLLPTGDRIA
+505 VEQVTLLPAPDRIP
-519 IRRVVGTL
+519 IRRITGTL

-560 DADTTNPARPDT
+560 DTDLTQGRNETL
-572 VRRLANLLV
+572 RRLANLLV
-581 AWGAAPAAKAA
+581 AWGA
-592 TAKGSAARNLAA
+592 
-604 AKGSPV
+604 SPGGKTQTL
-610 LAQATSALYDA
+610 LAQASAALHGIDQ
-621 AEYGSARAN
+621 YGSAIATTR
-630 VGEARRTAS
+630 EARRTAS

-651 LFGDLQRQLTLEPG
+651 LFGDMQRQLTLEEG
-665 RQPSEGEVYEVADR
+665 HEPSEGEAYEIADR
-679 ALKTLAAF
+679 ALKSLAAF
-687 SGLSQENMV
+687 AGLSQENMV
-696 RGAGWRFLDIGRR
+696 RGPGWRFLDIGRR

-728 QSDGLDAL
+728 PTDALDAL

-748 RYMLGASLQP
+748 RYLLGASLQP

-768 NPRSVAFQVDRLD
+768 NPRSVAFQIDRLD
-781 IEIAHLPSL
+781 TEIRDLPSL
-790 MEDGML
+790 TEDGML
-796 EAPRRLVLKLAAE
+796 EAPRRLILKLAAE
-809 CRTSE
+809 CRTAE
-814 ASRLDRTSILL
+814 AVRLDRTSILL
-825 FEQLLMGLSSA
+825 FEQLLMGVSSA
-836 IADRYFLQNSGP
+836 IADRYFLQNTGP

>member
-1 MALQGRSPSTRVK
+1 MALQRRSPSARVRT
-14 AERRNALLAG
+14 ERRNALLAE
-24 YRPLAGAYD
+24 YRPLPGVYD
-33 EFMAQDGSIRP
+33 EIVGADGQVRP
-44 HWEPFLTEWSA
+44 QWEPFLSEWCA
-55 LSQDELNQR
+55 LSPDELTQR

-86 ERDPQAGERAWP
+86 PRDPTAGERAWP
-98 LSHVPLVMT
+98 LSHVPLVIT

-121 AQLLASLLDDIYG
+121 AQLLSTLLDDIYG
-134 PGEMVAKGLLPA
+134 PGDMIANGLLPA
-146 AVVTGSPDYLRPLH
+146 SVVTGSPDYLRPLQ
-160 GAPDG
+160 GAPG
-165 GSLQLYAADL
+165 GGMLQLYAADL

-185 LGDRAQAPSGAGYAL
+185 LQDRTQAPSGTGYAL
-200 ENRLALARAFPDLFR
+200 ENRLALSRAFPDMFR
-215 TMNIERLATF
+215 TMNIERLAAF

-230 AGLVAKSRR
+230 AGLVARSKR

-253 ESYFEQAYLARYL
+253 ESYFEQTYLARYL

-276 MMRDGRIH
+276 VMREGRVH

-290 PKRADV
+290 LKRADV
-296 IWRRIDGDFSDP
+296 VWRRIDGDFADP

-313 RSALGV
+313 SSALGV
-319 AGLVQAVRQGHVHVA
+319 AGLVQAVRKGSVHVA

-344 RALMGFLPKLGKQLL
+344 RALMGFLPALGERLL
-359 GEEMILPNVAT
+359 GEAMILPNVAT
-370 WWCGQPRERAAVL
+370 WWCGQPRERAVVL
-383 DRLDE
+383 ERFDE

-396 SAGSGLDSDPILAG
+396 SAGGGLDAG
-410 ELPAAERAALRARIE
+410 PVVVADLPAAEKAALRRRIE

-435 VVRLSTMPV
+435 VVRLSTTPV
-444 FQNGRLQPHPV
+444 FQNGRLQPRPM

-479 DEPDA
+479 DERDA

-494 SSDVWVTSDTP
+494 SSDVWVTSDAP
-505 VEQVSLLPTGDRIA
+505 VDQVSLLPAPDRIT
-519 IRRVVGTL
+519 IRRVTGTL

-560 DADTTNPARPDT
+560 DTDAAQGRNETLK
-572 VRRLANLLV
+572 RLANLLV
-581 AWGAAPAAKAA
+581 AWGASPGGRGQTPAGQA
-592 TAKGSAARNLAA
+592 SAALH
-604 AKGSPV
+604 
-610 LAQATSALYDA
+610 ALD
-621 AEYGSARAN
+621 EYGSAIATVR
-630 VGEARRTAS
+630 EARRTAS

-645 SIDAWR
+645 SVDAWR
-651 LFGDLQRQLTLEPG
+651 LFGDMQDQLTLAEG
-665 RQPSEGEVYEVADR
+665 RKPSEGEAYEIADR
-679 ALKTLAAF
+679 ALKSLAAF

-696 RGAGWRFLDIGRR
+696 RGPGWRFLDIGRR

-720 RHFAETTA
+720 RHFAETNA
-728 QSDGLDAL
+728 PSDALDAL

-748 RYMLGASLQP
+748 RYLLGASLQP

-768 NPRSVAFQVDRLD
+768 NPRSVAFQIDRLD
-781 IEIAHLPSL
+781 TEIRDLPSL
-790 MEDGML
+790 TEDGML
-796 EAPRRLVLKLAAE
+796 EAPRRLILKLAAE
-809 CRTSE
+809 CRTAE
-814 ASRLDRTSILL
+814 AARLDRAGILL
-825 FEQLLMGLSSA
+825 FEQLLMGVSNA